1 MIPICVWLKIDHPF
15 SCPTAFVTPTEDM
28 QIKVSHH
35 VEQTGRIHLQ
45 CLDEWQYPYSTL
57 TGLINTCLDI
67 FGEQPPVF
75 TKKKTT
81 SSQNAYNTMST
92 QSKNGKYT

>member
-1 MIPICVWLKIDHPF
+1 MIPICVWLRIDHPF

-28 QIKVSHH
+28 QIKVSRH

-57 TGLINTCLDI
+57 TGLINTCLEI
-67 FGEQPPVF
+67 FGDQPPVF
-75 TKKKTT
+75 AKKKTT
-81 SSQNAYNTMST
+81 SSQNAYDSMTT
-92 QSKNGKYT
+92 QSENGK